1 MPNHPSKPPVEKFRP
16 CVAALL
22 VNTEG
27 KLLVC
32 ERCDFANSWQF
43 PQGGRDF
50 GETPRE
56 ALARELW
63 EEISLLP
70 AHYDI
75 VDERPGYIYR
85 FPVKHRRRGRYVGQ
99 QQVYFRCQFHGPDSL
114 LNLETKQPEFRAFRW
129 IEPADFDLLWLPEF
143 KRDVYRKVIN
153 DFFGVEPQ
161 GVGVAGGGPEV
172 RFRK

>member
-1 MPNHPSKPPVEKFRP
+1 VPNHSSKPPVEKFRP

-22 VNTEG
+22 INTEG
-27 KLLVC
+27 KLLIC
-32 ERCDFANSWQF
+32 ERHDFANSWQF

-70 AHYDI
+70 AHYD
-75 VDERPGYIYR
+75 
-85 FPVKHRRRGRYVGQ
+85 VGQ

-114 LNLETKQPEFRAFRW
+114 LNLETKQPEFRDYRW
-129 IEPADFDLLWLPEF
+129 IEPAEFDLLWLPEF

-161 GVGVAGGGPEV
+161 GVGVSGGGPEV